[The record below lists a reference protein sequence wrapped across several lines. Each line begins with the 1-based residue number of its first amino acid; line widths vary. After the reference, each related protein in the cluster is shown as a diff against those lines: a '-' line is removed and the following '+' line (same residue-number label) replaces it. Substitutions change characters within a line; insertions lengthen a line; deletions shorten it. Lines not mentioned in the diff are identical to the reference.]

1 MSRYL
6 NGNNEPVID
15 DYSACT
21 FKLDDSCTCEFVPY
35 WMQAGHECSVCRF
48 FKRETGAEKLEDP
61 KCKWLEEEVC
71 CNGDCPMV
79 GDFPLDACIVCKWW
93 ENETL

>member
-1 MSRYL
+1 MSRYI

-15 DYSACT
+15 DYNACT
-21 FKLDDSCTCEFVPY
+21 FNLDDSCTCDY
-35 WMQAGHECSVCRF
+35 ECSVCRF
-48 FKRETGAEKLEDP
+48 FKRETGAEKPEDP
-61 KCKWLEEEVC
+61 KCKWLEGEVC

-79 GDFPLDACIVCKWW
+79 GDFPHDACIVCKWW

>member
-15 DYSACT
+15 DNACT
-21 FKLDDSCTCEFVPY
+21 FKPEDS
-35 WMQAGHECSVCRF
+35 
-48 FKRETGAEKLEDP
+48 
-61 KCKWLEEEVC
+61 KCKWLEDEVC

-79 GDFPLDACIVCKWW
+79 GDFPHDACIVCK
-93 ENETL
+93 